1 MGFHVSKRSRSGRS
15 AIPFL
20 RTFLFIVFAL
30 GEAAAHAS
38 TEAVLERAY
47 RDFTAFLEGEF
58 DNQEQYYFDRNLE
71 LPPEVR
77 HPRNHLRIVSIGE
90 TDSGVSLFHFRQYL
104 DDNRDEPVRDQ
115 VLATSPVYESNV
127 IRMDIF
133 QKPERGADGGW
144 RLDELG
150 PPLCSIDW
158 KPALDHFVG
167 RVRSTP
173 CDDGSEQAL
182 NARDP
187 VLLSVSEFSIFHWGL
202 EAGNETGL
210 EIPSSRFRNRK
221 ARVFNCWMSV
231 THRDGENSTFRAGL
245 KILDQG
251 GRLWLHSEEQNPLTA
266 GIKIR
271 RVRWPTGNNRD
282 SLVLYAHRPGEEKA
296 VAYTWGDVDAERIA
310 MNLRWMQASC
320 TLSDDPWLP
329 TAAVEP

>member
-1 MGFHVSKRSRSGRS
+1 MR
-15 AIPFL
+15 
-20 RTFLFIVFAL
+20 
-30 GEAAAHAS
+30 AHAS
-38 TEAVLERAY
+38 NHSISGPAAAPLLGALVSMLLFLGAAAPASSETMLERAY
-47 RDFTAFLEGEF
+47 RDFKAFLEGEF

-71 LPPEVR
+71 LPLAER

-90 TDSGVSLFHFRQYL
+90 AAGVALFHFKQYL
-104 DDNRDEPVRDQ
+104 DDNLDEPIRDQ
-115 VLATSPVYESNV
+115 LVATSLTDQSNA

-133 QKPERGADGGW
+133 PQPERWASGSW
-144 RLDELG
+144 RQDDLG
-150 PPLCSIDW
+150 TPLCSIEW
-158 KPALDHFVG
+158 RPVLDHFVG
-167 RVRSTP
+167 RMISTS

-182 NARDP
+182 SARDP
-187 VLLSVSEFSIFHWGL
+187 VMLSASEFSIFNWGL
-202 EAGNETGL
+202 DAVNDSGV
-210 EIPSSRFRNRK
+210 EIPSTRFRNRK
-221 ARVFNCWMSV
+221 ARVFDCWMSV
-231 THRDGENSTFRAGL
+231 THRDGESSTFRSGL

-251 GRLWLHSEEQNPLTA
+251 GRLWLDSEEENPLTA

-329 TAAVEP
+329 TPALEP